1 MKVTQTSWGGVAD
14 WYDDVVNSSDSY
26 QKNVLMPNI
35 VRIVEPKKGMTVV
48 DVACGQGYFSR
59 AFASAGATVIAS
71 DISSELI
78 KIAEQQKG
86 EKIEYHVA
94 SADLLPFVKDSST
107 DVVTI
112 ILALQNIERLSETM
126 AEAARVLKLGG
137 RFVIVINHPAFRIPQ
152 KSDWGWDEKIGK
164 QFRKLFSYMSDD
176 SIKIDMTP
184 GEKIASKKKFT
195 ISFHR
200 PLQSYFKAFAKN
212 GFGVVRLEE
221 WISHKKSQVGPRA
234 TEEDR
239 SRKEIPMFICIEA
252 IKLY

>member
-94 SADLLPFVKDSST
+94 SADLLPFVKDSSV

-152 KSDWGWDEKIGK
+152 KSDWGWDEKLGK
-164 QFRKLFSYMSDD
+164 QF
-176 SIKIDMTP
+176 
-184 GEKIASKKKFT
+184 A
-195 ISFHR
+195 
-200 PLQSYFKAFAKN
+200 
-212 GFGVVRLEE
+212 
-221 WISHKKSQVGPRA
+221 
-234 TEEDR
+234 
-239 SRKEIPMFICIEA
+239 
-252 IKLY
+252 